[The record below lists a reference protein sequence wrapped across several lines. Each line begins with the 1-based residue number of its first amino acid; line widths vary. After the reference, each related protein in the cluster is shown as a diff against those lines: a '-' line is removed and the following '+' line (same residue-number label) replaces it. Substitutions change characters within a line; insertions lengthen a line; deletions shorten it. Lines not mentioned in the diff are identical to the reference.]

1 MASSMATLDLARQRT
16 EMEKETL
23 ASAALVN
30 ELPRSWQLITR
41 HSAPNLGRPAD
52 RALHFRDLLY
62 GRSRDRARTASSTA
76 RDRQLLVQPSERARA
91 RARHGR
97 VCSSLAPQLLP
108 VRLSARAQ
116 AAARAAAHAPWHR
129 AACHCAAAVAYSL
142 SQTRSRPRCCS
153 GALASSMRLPIARL
167 PPPRR
172 AAATGVRAA
181 AARRRRARA
190 AASRSARAKLLVL
203 EEELPRAVLEQE
215 QELRAAARSRAGDS
229 GVICTCS
236 KGGGVPA
243 RARPIEPDRCPTLS
257 KRLSIARLRGSSRA
271 VFPRYRCSCERR
283 RSELS
288 SLSWRSLL
296 RTT

>member
-1 MASSMATLDLARQRT
+1 MSTLLAART
-16 EMEKETL
+16 W
-23 ASAALVN
+23 AD
-30 ELPRSWQLITR
+30 RS
-41 HSAPNLGRPAD
+41 

-243 RARPIEPDRCPTLS
+243 RARPSEPDR
-257 KRLSIARLRGSSRA
+257 LRWRWAGLVQDQLGHDYIPLMLGQKSVAAKQGTMGALRASSH
-271 VFPRYRCSCERR
+271 
-283 RSELS
+283 L
-288 SLSWRSLL
+288 
-296 RTT
+296 